1 MYKKIYVPVDNS
13 DHSNQAVTRAVDL
26 ARAFEAGIVGCHVYA
41 AKMHDYR
48 FRQMEYTLPDE
59 YLEETELERQRKIHD
74 SLITMGL
81 QLVSDC
87 YLEDLRKRCQEH
99 QLAFEPKTMD
109 GKHHTE
115 IVRDI
120 QQSDYDLVVLGAL
133 GVGRVRDSQIG
144 SVCERVARTSA
155 QDVWVTKRL
164 PAENGAEPERDTI
177 LVGIDGSP
185 QSFGALDT
193 AIELARKL
201 NKKVEA
207 ISVYDPYLHYSVF
220 NGIVGVLTEKAAKV
234 FRFEEQNQLHE
245 EIIDTGL
252 AQIYQ
257 SHLEVARKLALE
269 KEVELATTLLDGK
282 AFQKILDHVRRTDP
296 FLVVLGRIGV
306 HSPQGETALGSN
318 TENLLRTLPCDVL
331 LTTRTR
337 IPELDLRAEEAI
349 RWTPEAEQRMQRV
362 PAMVQGIARTAIYR
376 LAVERGHSV
385 ITSDVLDEAMNR
397 YMPSSAANAT
407 LRLAEKLALDHAR
420 RQRISICKSCGV
432 AAAEPEPVKCSVCSS
447 TTFNVVTEEMLDR
460 IAAMEGG
467 AEVETAY
474 DGKKLLWSQEAKRAL
489 WTMKDA
495 YQRRRAKARVEK
507 SARIRKLDTVT
518 LEFARMIVEEET
530 GVPLVLPTT
539 GEENGESLGA
549 GDLKLVARDD
559 KRNPLVSAH
568 EWAPEAIE
576 RLFRVPVGFMR
587 QRTQAR
593 AEALLIE
600 TSLKRIELA
609 TVEQALDHG
618 RQAMEEFIQNQA
630 AEIAAANPTL
640 KPAPQVK
647 PLEAQSEPNA
657 AADKPAGKCPWHNA
671 AMDIVRNPDAAAAA
685 RDGLY
690 LNEVGILSALE
701 AEREQ
706 S

>member
-13 DHSNQAVTRAVDL
+13 EHSNQAV
-26 ARAFEAGIVGCHVYA
+26 ARALDLGRACAAGIVGCHVYA

-87 YLEDLRKRCQEH
+87 YLEDLRKRCAEAA
-99 QLAFEPKTMD
+99 LPFEPRTMD
-109 GKHHTE
+109 GKHHVE
-115 IVRDI
+115 IVRDL
-120 QQSDYDLVVLGAL
+120 QQSDCDLVILGAV

-144 SVCERVARTSA
+144 SVCERVARVATR
-155 QDVWVTKRL
+155 DVWVVKRL
-164 PAENGAEPERDTI
+164 PAGDGQEPVRDTI

-193 AIELARKL
+193 ALELGRRLGKR
-201 NKKVEA
+201 VEA

-257 SHLEVARKLALE
+257 SHLEVARRLAAE
-269 KEVELATTLLDGK
+269 GDAELGTTLLDGK

-296 FLVVLGRIGV
+296 FLVVLGRVGV
-306 HSPQGETALGSN
+306 HAQPGETGLGSN
-318 TENLLRTLPCDVL
+318 AENLLRTCPADVL
-331 LTTRTR
+331 LTTRAR
-337 IPELDLRAEEAI
+337 VPELDLRAEQAI
-349 RWTPEAEQRMQRV
+349 RWTPEAEERMRRV

-385 ITSDVLDEAMNR
+385 ITSDVLDEAMSR
-397 YMPSSAANAT
+397 YMPGSAAAAT
-407 LRLAEKLALDHAR
+407 VRLAEQLALDQAR
-420 RQRISICKSCGV
+420 RQRISICRSCGL
-432 AAAEPEPVKCSVCSS
+432 AAAEPEPVRCGVCAG
-447 TTFNVVTEEMLDR
+447 TTFDVVTEEMLDR
-460 IAAMEGG
+460 IAALEGG
-467 AEVETAY
+467 AAAETTY
-474 DGKKLLWSQEAKRAL
+474 DGRKLLWSAEAKRAL
-489 WTMKDA
+489 WTMQDA

-507 SARIRKLDTVT
+507 SARLRKLDTVT
-518 LEFARMIVEEET
+518 LEFARAVIEEET
-530 GVPLVLPTT
+530 GIALVLPA
-539 GEENGESLGA
+539 GNGAAEAGAEAGGSLR
-549 GDLKLVARDD
+549 LIARDRS
-559 KRNPLVSAH
+559 RNPLVSALD
-568 EWAPEAIE
+568 WAPEAVE
-576 RLFRVPVGFMR
+576 RMFRIPPGFMR

-593 AEALLIE
+593 AEVLAGE
-600 TSLKRIELA
+600 AGAPRVELA
-609 TVEQALDHG
+609 VVEQALEQG
-618 RQAMEEFIQNQA
+618 RQAMEEFIQTQAEALAAPPAAAAAPVRAA
-630 AEIAAANPTL
+630 AEPG
-640 KPAPQVK
+640 Q
-647 PLEAQSEPNA
+647 EQ
-657 AADKPAGKCPWHNA
+657 PAGRCPWHHA
-671 AMDIVRNPDAAAAA
+671 AMDIVRHPDAAAAA

-701 AEREQ
+701 AERER